1 MNPAR
6 RNALLATAVLPLA
19 ACSAR
24 AVQGFATVNAAR
36 QALRGLLL
44 QPLQPDGAWS
54 LAQVLEHAAQS
65 VDYSITGYPEMKS
78 ALFRHT
84 AGALAWTVFDARGA
98 MSHPLDQP
106 IPGAPDLPVGVPL
119 AAAVARLVAALDRFE
134 AHTGPLQPHF
144 AYGVLD
150 KAAYT
155 RAHLMHLANHWQAFH
170 PATAQA

>member
-6 RNALLATAVLPLA
+6 RNALVAAAALPLA
-19 ACSAR
+19 ACSR
-24 AVQGFATVNAAR
+24 QAVQGFATVDAAR
-36 QALRGLLL
+36 HALRGLLL
-44 QPLQPDGAWS
+44 QPLKPDGAWS

-65 VDYSITGYPEMKS
+65 VDYAITGYPEMKS

-106 IPGAPDLPVGVPL
+106 IPGAPALPAGVPL
-119 AAAVARLVAALDRFE
+119 AAAVARLLAALDRFE

-144 AYGVLD
+144 AYGALD

-170 PATAQA
+170 PVTAQA

>member
-1 MNPAR
+1 
-6 RNALLATAVLPLA
+6 
-19 ACSAR
+19 
-24 AVQGFATVNAAR
+24 
-36 QALRGLLL
+36 
-44 QPLQPDGAWS
+44 
-54 LAQVLEHAAQS
+54 
-65 VDYSITGYPEMKS
+65 
-78 ALFRHT
+78 
-84 AGALAWTVFDARGA
+84 
-98 MSHPLDQP
+98 
-106 IPGAPDLPVGVPL
+106 LPVGVPL